1 MKTKIMMTIAGSD
14 SSAGAGIQADM
25 KSAFAAGVYCT
36 TVITSLTA
44 QNTCGVRAI
53 ETASADMVAS
63 QMDAVLDDM
72 DVTAVKCGMLPSEDI
87 VRVVSVA
94 ASQGRLPQL
103 VVDPVMV
110 ATSGD
115 RLIDDAA
122 AQAVITEL
130 LPHTM
135 LVTPN
140 IPEVY
145 AITGI
150 RLDSSEGFDL
160 AAGAFRALGCKAV
173 LIKAGH
179 LSGALLVDRLYDF
192 VTGDVC
198 DFSFPRIET
207 PNTHGTGCSL
217 SSAITARLSAG
228 AALRDAVA
236 GAEEFIHRAIDSGRH
251 MEWGGGHGPI
261 NHFIR

>member
-1 MKTKIMMTIAGSD
+1 MMTIAGSD

-25 KSAFAAGVYCT
+25 KSAFAAGVYCA

-53 ETASADMVAS
+53 DTVSAHMVTA

-72 DVTAVKCGMLPSEDI
+72 DVAAVKCGMLPSADI
-87 VRVVSVA
+87 VRVVAEA
-94 ASQGRLPQL
+94 ASQGRLPQP
-103 VVDPVMV
+103 VIDPVMV

-122 AQAVITEL
+122 ARAVITEL
-130 LPHTM
+130 MPHTM

-150 RLDSSEGFDL
+150 RLDDSDGFDR
-160 AAGAFRALGCKAV
+160 AAEAFRALGCKAV

-179 LSGALLVDRLYDF
+179 LSGSLIVDRLYDF
-192 VTGDVC
+192 VSGDVC

-217 SSAITARLSAG
+217 SAAITARLSMG
-228 AALRDAVA
+228 ANLRDAVT
-236 GAEEFIHRAIDSGRH
+236 GAEEFVHRAIDSGRH
-251 MEWGGGHGPI
+251 MEWGHGHGPI
-261 NHFIR
+261 NHFIG